1 MARKKEI
8 ISVTPSID
16 SFVPS
21 GRWWRVKYTGADGLI
36 YWKNIKAE
44 DELAAYLK
52 FIEGKG

>member
-8 ISVTPSID
+8 ISIRHVHGTKDI
-16 SFVPS
+16 
-21 GRWWRVKYTGADGLI
+21 WTVKYTGADGLI

-52 FIEGKG
+52 FIGGDG

>member
-8 ISVTPSID
+8 ISVTHVYGTSD
-16 SFVPS
+16 VWS
-21 GRWWRVKYTGADGLI
+21 VKYTGADGHI

-52 FIEGKG
+52 FIS